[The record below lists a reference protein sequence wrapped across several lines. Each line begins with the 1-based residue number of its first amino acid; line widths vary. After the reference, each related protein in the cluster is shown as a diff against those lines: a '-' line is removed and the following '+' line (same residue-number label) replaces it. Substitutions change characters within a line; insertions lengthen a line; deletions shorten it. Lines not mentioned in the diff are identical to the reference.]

1 MSMGHKR
8 LESHASMTS
17 APSFHWGS
25 QGGEDVDYDD
35 MGDPFDAVLISE
47 PVGSATRQQKK
58 LKKAYEADRLSPLVS
73 LEIQHAQLGI
83 KYLQQPQEGGS
94 SSPRNGVDTRGRYD
108 TYADSADDERV
119 DRAGTFAPLYTHD
132 RAGSFDEA
140 HETPLAGLNFP
151 RVGGPVGLGP
161 FAGRAKRSRSI
172 SEKMVL
178 RNMHSVDMNSVELVD
193 VLSVSLAMTGKKD
206 SAKTLSDRFL
216 LKVGSSK
223 STRICLDAKG
233 LRAKADLPVL
243 WHMLLGPLL
252 GAYNAEDGRSG
263 SFTDDEAALL
273 SHAHTG
279 TTKSVAAMISSP
291 LDYVPEAAQIY
302 AEAAVFDESATG
314 AHGDRSSASSRGGG
328 SGGEGSSGGYGG
340 SGGGDGGGGGGGG
353 GSGSTEGEERPEDPV
368 WLIRRLTENFMFDS
382 EIVLGFATNMGVHVE
397 ERTSRPKAGNTRRPV
412 TKKEIYLD
420 VSATAGESISA
431 EKSADAEAPSDDRT
445 RNVLRLTSTY

>member
-1 MSMGHKR
+1 MSTGHKR
-8 LESHASMTS
+8 LDSQASMTS

-58 LKKAYEADRLSPLVS
+58 LKEAYEADRLNPLVS

-151 RVGGPVGLGP
+151 GVGGPVGFGP

-193 VLSVSLAMTGKKD
+193 VLSMNLAMTGKKD
-206 SAKTLSDRFL
+206 SAKMLSDRFL

-263 SFTDDEAALL
+263 SFTDGEAALL
-273 SHAHTG
+273 SQAHTD
-279 TTKSVAAMISSP
+279 TTKSVAAMVSSP
-291 LDYVPEAAQIY
+291 LDYVPETAQIY

-314 AHGDRSSASSRGGG
+314 ARGDRSSASSRGGG
-328 SGGEGSSGGYGG
+328 SGGEGSSGGDGG
-340 SGGGDGGGGGGGG
+340 SGD
-353 GSGSTEGEERPEDPV
+353 SGSTAAEERPEDPV

-431 EKSADAEAPSDDRT
+431 EESAEAEAPSDGRT
-445 RNVLRLTSTY
+445 RNVLRLTSMY